1 MKFRINFKS
10 VAYLVILPAAMLF
23 SCSEELPVINQ
34 FESVEEIPTVTLE
47 NAHITYTENGFTKG
61 KLQAPIIQ
69 TFDGAIEP
77 YTDFPEG
84 ISIVMYNDQNII
96 ETSMTANRAIY
107 YQTKKSW
114 EATGNVVISNI
125 KGDILRTEKLYG
137 DDKEK
142 KIFTNE
148 LVKIT
153 QADGTTINGES
164 GFESNVAFTIYKFI
178 DVNGRI
184 FFKEE
189 FSDAKNDSTSGK
201 KQIKKPKPKRNL
213 PKIKERPKNR

>member
-1 MKFRINFKS
+1 MKFTIKLKS
-10 VAYLVILPAAMLF
+10 IAWLAILPAAMFF

-47 NAHITYTENGFTKG
+47 NAHITYTEKGFIKG
-61 KLQAPIIQ
+61 KLQAPIMQ

-77 YTDFPEG
+77 YIDFPNG
-84 ISIVMYNDQNII
+84 ISIVMYNEQSVI

-107 YQTKKSW
+107 YQEKKSW
-114 EATGNVVISNI
+114 EAIGNVVISNVN
-125 KGDILRTEKLYG
+125 GDILKTEKLYG
-137 DDKEK
+137 DDNER

-153 QADGTTINGES
+153 KADGTNINGES

-189 FSDAKNDSTSGK
+189 FSGTKNDSISNK
-201 KQIKKPKPKRNL
+201 KKTARPKPERNL
-213 PKIKERPKNR
+213 PKIKEKPIEQ

>member
-1 MKFRINFKS
+1 MKFTIKFKS
-10 VAYLVILPAAMLF
+10 IAWLVILPAAMLF

-34 FESVEEIPTVTLE
+34 FESTEEIPTITIE
-47 NAHITYTENGFTKG
+47 NVHATYTEKG
-61 KLQAPIIQ
+61 YIKAKMQAPILQ

-77 YTDFPEG
+77 YTDFPQG
-84 ISIVMYNDQNII
+84 ISIVIYNEQNII
-96 ETSMTANRAIY
+96 ETSMTSNKFIY
-107 YQTKKSW
+107 YNSKKSW
-114 EATGNVVISNI
+114 EAKGNVVISNI

-164 GFESNVAFTIYKFI
+164 GFESNVEFTIYKFI

-184 FFKEE
+184 IFKDE
-189 FSDAKNDSTSGK
+189 FSGTENDSTPGK
-201 KQIKKPKPKRNL
+201 KQNKKPKPKRNL
-213 PKIKERPKNR
+213 PKIKERPKEK